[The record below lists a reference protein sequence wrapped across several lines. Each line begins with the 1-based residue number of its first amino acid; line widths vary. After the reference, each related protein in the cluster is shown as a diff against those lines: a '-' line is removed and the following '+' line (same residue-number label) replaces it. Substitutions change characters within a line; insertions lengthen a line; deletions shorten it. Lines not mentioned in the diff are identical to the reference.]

1 MSLRAFA
8 ADALNERNCDFPSV
22 HKLARD
28 ASLSIATVAYAAL
41 FTTSR
46 LQRKVQM
53 HSSASIDSRS
63 MLFS

>member
-46 LQRKVQM
+46 LQRKG
-53 HSSASIDSRS
+53 
-63 MLFS
+63 